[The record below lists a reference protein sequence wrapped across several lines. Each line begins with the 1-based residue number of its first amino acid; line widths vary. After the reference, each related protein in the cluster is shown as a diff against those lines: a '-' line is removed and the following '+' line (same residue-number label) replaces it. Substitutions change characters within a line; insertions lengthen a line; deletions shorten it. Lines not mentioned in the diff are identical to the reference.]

1 MSPDRR
7 TETDRHTIII
17 HEVRC
22 AYCGACVAVCP
33 ANVISLSDVTLRID
47 AEACTACLQCIRICP
62 LGALEGADE
71 D

>member
-1 MSPDRR
+1 MSPDRGIA
-7 TETDRHTIII
+7 TDHDTIIV

-33 ANVISLSDVTLRID
+33 ANAISLSDVTLRID
-47 AEACTACLQCIRICP
+47 DEACTACLQCIRICP
-62 LGALEGADE
+62 LGALEGPDG

>member
-1 MSPDRR
+1 MSPDRGLA
-7 TETDRHTIII
+7 TDHGTIIV

-47 AEACTACLQCIRICP
+47 DEACTACLQCIKICP
-62 LGALEGADE
+62 LGALEGPHGG
-71 D
+71 